1 MPTLL
6 VSTAVGPADA
16 TRASIPFHIAANGA
30 GPTGT
35 ECGLVLMGDAT
46 DLLKKEISEGVR
58 GVGVPALTELFSACV
73 ERGFT
78 FYV

>member
-6 VSTAVGPADA
+6 VTTAVGPTDA

-30 GPTGT
+30 GPTDT

-46 DLLKKEISEGVR
+46 DLLKKEVAAGVR
-58 GVGVPALTELFSACV
+58 GVGVPTLTELLSACV
-73 ERGFT
+73 ERGFK